1 MAGWLLP
8 RPRLARYMGEAT
20 PMKCASCLLSGA
32 IRGLACSLKAGL
44 VLFVGGRWVRAF
56 GCLPSRGGL
65 DRLQGHGACPPRPR
79 RTDVAAR
86 YVRPAVLLEHPGLNR
101 LACRGGV
108 TGVPCAWQAFPG
120 GLPYR
125 VPEYVEEAHPTNST
139 LPGLVPERVGSFE
152 PSRILLHCHALS
164 PRPVPASSGGRRHED
179 SAPQWAEEELER
191 RQWWGGHSGR
201 A

>member
-1 MAGWLLP
+1 MLAARFLGRFEGLLAP
-8 RPRLARYMGEAT
+8 GRPGEY
-20 PMKCASCLLSGA
+20 
-32 IRGLACSLKAGL
+32 CS
-44 VLFVGGRWVRAF
+44 
-56 GCLPSRGGL
+56 SGGL
-65 DRLQGHGACPPRPR
+65 DTRLWAAHLCGAGSTACRGAVHARLGLVAPTSR
-79 RTDVAAR
+79 RETSGLRFCSNA
-86 YVRPAVLLEHPGLNR
+86 PGLNR

-139 LPGLVPERVGSFE
+139 LPGLVPERIGSFE
-152 PSRILLHCHALS
+152 PSRILHQGYALS

-191 RQWWGGHSGR
+191 RQR
-201 A
+201 R